1 MLPPSKYQTLSKITK
16 SVLEGHQLIYDLAIT
31 IREMR
36 NLERRVIELS
46 SISSRTE
53 NLVIKHPGDRWTDPW
68 YESLSPETQNT
79 IRSSLIIVLAQV
91 NRQLKKTKQKRGILF
106 QKAHE
111 QLLPHI
117 REAGISRLGTSS
129 RWEIKNVI
137 DKLISVEG
145 KKIVAEERII
155 EKLKTP

>member
-16 SVLEGHQLIYDLAIT
+16 SVLEGHHLIYDLAIT
-31 IREMR
+31 IREMK
-36 NLERRVIELS
+36 NLEIRANELS

-111 QLLPHI
+111 HLLPHI

-129 RWEIKNVI
+129 KWHINDVIKGMI
-137 DKLISVEG
+137 TAEG
-145 KKIVAEERII
+145 RKIVAEEKVIS
-155 EKLKTP
+155 KLKKP

>member
-36 NLERRVIELS
+36 NLERRANELS

-111 QLLPHI
+111 HLLPHI

-155 EKLKTP
+155 EKLKNP